1 MSVTSTIS
9 KKMWQ
14 MATSFVCNH
23 KRVLIEI
30 FSVVAFVV
38 ICVLSISKC
47 AYYKNVNEQNIIA
60 LTDSVQYY
68 KGKLGNEVASKTMVE
83 GDYTFLKNI
92 NDSLYRLVESMK
104 VKNPETVIG
113 SKVTIDNGTH
123 DTVYVPTLSEIESK
137 NIYKEFDF
145 SDRYRELAGNVRYA
159 NDTLGLYINKD
170 KVNFNYA
177 LSIKDGTVY
186 MTSDNP
192 YVKFSDITGLK
203 IPETKKEKRFGVGPG
218 VFVGFGNKG
227 FNYGVGIGIQYNLW
241 KF

>member
-1 MSVTSTIS
+1 MSVISTIS

-47 AYYKNVNEQNIIA
+47 TYYKNVNEQNIIA
-60 LTDSVQYY
+60 LTDSVKYY

-113 SKVTIDNGTH
+113 SKVVIDNGTH
-123 DTVYVPTLSEIESK
+123 DTIYVPTSSEIESK

-145 SDRYRELAGNVRYA
+145 SDRYRELAGNVRYT
-159 NDTLGLYINKD
+159 NDTLGLSINKD
-170 KVNFNYA
+170 KVIFNYA

-192 YVKFSDITGLK
+192 YVKFSDVTGLK